1 MIAGV
6 KDSLSYYTAHFGS
19 YQHRVLRIIEFP
31 RYKSFAESF
40 PNTVPFSESIGFIA
54 KVDDK
59 DSKDIDYPYFVT
71 AHEVAHQWW
80 AHQEDPANVQG
91 AEFITESLA
100 NIPRYWC

>member
-1 MIAGV
+1 M
-6 KDSLSYYTAHFGS
+6 
-19 YQHRVLRIIEFP
+19 
-31 RYKSFAESF
+31 
-40 PNTVPFSESIGFIA
+40 
-54 KVDDK
+54 DDK

-100 NIPRYWC
+100 EYSALLVLKHKYGDAKMHRFLQFEIEYVSLGSEH